1 MTHNKGNKGCNFI
14 SDVRLL
20 VSAEYGG
27 KGKVVTYLKEA
38 SVIPARVQI
47 TDLQHQ
53 EEARRD
59 QDELTAG
66 L

>member
-1 MTHNKGNKGCNFI
+1 M
-14 SDVRLL
+14 
-20 VSAEYGG
+20 EG

-38 SVIPARVQI
+38 SVTPARVQI